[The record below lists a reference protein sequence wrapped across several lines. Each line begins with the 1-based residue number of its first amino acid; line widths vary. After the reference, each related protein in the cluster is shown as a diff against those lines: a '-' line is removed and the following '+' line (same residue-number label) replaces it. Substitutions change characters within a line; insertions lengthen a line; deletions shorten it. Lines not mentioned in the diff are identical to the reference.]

1 MTPLDVSAAAFLFDM
16 DGTLVD
22 STALVERTWRD
33 FAAEHGLDAA
43 EVIGHAH
50 GRRTADTVV
59 RFLGE
64 RPDAEELAL
73 ALESVE
79 DGQAEGVVEIAGAAV
94 LLGRLVDEGAPVA
107 VVTSARHEL
116 AVARLAAAGLPV
128 PEVLVGA
135 DDVQAGKP
143 APDGYLAAAA
153 ALGVDPVDCVAFEDT
168 EAGLEAVLASGA
180 TAVLVGDL
188 AAGRAEGLPRV
199 ADWSRLVVARV
210 GDRVRLRAE
219 DRG

>member
-1 MTPLDVSAAAFLFDM
+1 MTPLDLSAAAFLFDM

-22 STALVERTWRD
+22 STALVERTWER
-33 FAAEHGLDAA
+33 FAAEHGLDAVA
-43 EVIGHAH
+43 VVAHAH
-50 GRRTADTVV
+50 GRPTVDTVR
-59 RFLGE
+59 RFLGD
-64 RPDAEELAL
+64 RPDLEDLAL

-94 LLGRLVDEGAPVA
+94 LLERLVAEGAPVA

-116 AVARLAAAGLPV
+116 AVARLVAAGLPV

-135 DDVQAGKP
+135 DDVRVGKP

-153 ALGVDPVDCVAFEDT
+153 ALGVDPRDCAAFEDT

-180 TAVLVGDL
+180 AAVVVGDL
-188 AAGRAEGLPRV
+188 VGPRADGLPRL
-199 ADWSRLVVARV
+199 ADWSDVVVDRD
-210 GDRVRLRAE
+210 GGRVRVRTVSA
-219 DRG
+219 